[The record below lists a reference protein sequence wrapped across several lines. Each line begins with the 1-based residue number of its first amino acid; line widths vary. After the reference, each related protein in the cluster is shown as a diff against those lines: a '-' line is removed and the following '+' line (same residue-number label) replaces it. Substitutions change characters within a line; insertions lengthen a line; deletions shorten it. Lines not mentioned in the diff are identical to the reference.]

1 VAATLKYF
9 ESEMDFDLTQ
19 LAPRDA
25 YKLLAG
31 LIVPRPI
38 ALVTTL
44 DHDGKVNAAPFSFF
58 NCVGSDPPL
67 VVFAPGQGSPH
78 TPANIRAR
86 GEFVVN
92 LVDEAIA
99 AQMNICA
106 IDFPAGHSE
115 VEAAGFALEA
125 GVQVSV
131 PRIAQ
136 SPASL
141 ECREHSTLEIG
152 RNRLVIGQVLHIHAR
167 EGLVSDRLHVA
178 HEKLQLI
185 GRLAGSEY
193 CRTRETFEMAR
204 LNYEQWLENQQ
215 SSI

>member
-1 VAATLKYF
+1 
-9 ESEMDFDLTQ
+9 MDFDLSA
-19 LAPRDA
+19 LSSRDA
-25 YKLLAG
+25 YKLLTG

-38 ALVTTL
+38 ALVCTL
-44 DHDGKVNAAPFSFF
+44 SESGIVNAAPFSFF

-67 VVFAPGQGSPH
+67 VVFAPGSNSPH
-78 TPANIRAR
+78 TPANIRAS

-106 IDFPAGHSE
+106 VDFPEGLSE
-115 VEAAGFALEA
+115 IEMSGFTLEESR
-125 GVQVSV
+125 QVRV

-152 RNRLVIGQVLHIHAR
+152 RNRLVIGEVLHIHVR
-167 EGLVSDRLHVA
+167 DGIVSENGRVS

-185 GRLAGSEY
+185 GRLAGSGY
-193 CRTRETFEMAR
+193 CRSHETFEMAR
-204 LNYEQWLENQQ
+204 LNYQEWMRLQ
-215 SSI
+215 SS